1 MSESTER
8 SLVIDPILQ
17 PTASAVAGS
26 TIYSMDGVRMD
37 NIDGS
42 KLAPYN
48 FRNPGFLSHADL
60 RQLGVLHQRFVQ
72 HLSARLSTFF
82 RMECVLK
89 ITTFNSST
97 FSKFCESLANPT
109 HLTLFQ
115 VEPLRG
121 VGIVEISL
129 PLGLTMADRLLGGKG
144 RVGNPDRTLTEIEVA
159 LLEDAMQLIIT
170 EWSQIWEE
178 QHTGFRT
185 QCIGHETS
193 GRFLQTSA
201 SDAVFVIMSVEVT
214 LGEMCEQLQMGIPFS
229 MIETMVKKMHLAR
242 QRGDDTR
249 PKQIQWRAPYAGISV
264 PITAEWKIRDITLG
278 EVISMR
284 AGDVIE
290 LPRELVG
297 QTRVR
302 LSNTEEFLGTV
313 GMQNGH
319 VAVQLGQRASKD

>member
-1 MSESTER
+1 MSESSER

-17 PTASAVAGS
+17 PTASLIEGS
-26 TIYSMDGVRMD
+26 TIFSVDGARMTG
-37 NIDGS
+37 IDGS
-42 KLAPYN
+42 KLTPYN
-48 FRNPGFLSHADL
+48 FRNPGFLSPADL

-89 ITTFNSST
+89 ITKFNSST
-97 FSKFCESLANPT
+97 FSKFCEGLSNPT

-144 RVGNPDRTLTEIEVA
+144 RVSDTERTLTEIEVA

-170 EWSQIWEE
+170 EWTQLWEE
-178 QHTGFRT
+178 QHTAFRP

-214 LGEMCEQLQMGIPFS
+214 LGEICEQLQMGIPFS
-229 MIETMVKKMHLAR
+229 MIETMVKKMHVAR
-242 QRGDDTR
+242 QRGDDAR
-249 PKQIQWRAPYAGISV
+249 PKQIQWRTPYAGISV
-264 PITAEWKIRDITLG
+264 PITAEWIIRQITLG
-278 EVISMR
+278 EVVAMR
-284 AGDVIE
+284 EGDVIQ
-290 LPRELVG
+290 LPRELVA

-302 LSNTEEFLGTV
+302 LSDTEQFIGTA
-313 GMQNGH
+313 GLQNGH
-319 VAVQLGQRASKD
+319 IAVQLGQRASND

>member
-1 MSESTER
+1 MSDSAER

-17 PTASAVAGS
+17 PTASRVAGS
-26 TIYSMDGVRMD
+26 RIFSMDGAHIEG
-37 NIDGS
+37 IDGS

-60 RQLGVLHQRFVQ
+60 RQLGVLHQRFIQ

-89 ITTFNSST
+89 ITKFNSST

-144 RVGNPDRTLTEIEVA
+144 RVSDTDRTLTEIEVA

-170 EWSQIWEE
+170 EWTQLWEE
-178 QHTGFRT
+178 QHTAFRT

-201 SDAVFVIMSVEVT
+201 SDAVFVIMTVEVT
-214 LGEMCEQLQMGIPFS
+214 LGEICEQFQMGIPFS

-264 PITAEWKIRDITLG
+264 PITAEWKIRDMTLG
-278 EVISMR
+278 EVIAMR
-284 AGDVIE
+284 KGDVIE
-290 LPRELVG
+290 LPRELVA

-302 LSNTEEFLGTV
+302 LSNTEEFVGTV

>member
-8 SLVIDPILQ
+8 SLVIDPCLQ
-17 PTASAVAGS
+17 PPPSTVEGSMVFAANGSRIAG
-26 TIYSMDGVRMD
+26 V
-37 NIDGS
+37 DGS
-42 KLAPYN
+42 KLTPYN

-60 RQLGVLHQRFVQ
+60 RQLGMLHQRFIQ

-89 ITTFNSST
+89 ITQFNSST
-97 FSKFCESLANPT
+97 FSRFCESLGNPT

-144 RVGNPDRTLTEIEVA
+144 RVSDTDRTLTEIEVA
-159 LLEDAMQLIIT
+159 LLEDAMMLIIV
-170 EWSQIWEE
+170 EWSQLWEE
-178 QHTGFRT
+178 QQDAFRP

-201 SDAVFVIMSVEVT
+201 SDAVFVIMTVEVT
-214 LGEMCEQLQMGIPFS
+214 LGEICERLQMGIPFS
-229 MIETMVKKMHLAR
+229 MIETMVKKMHVAR

-249 PKQIQWRAPYAGISV
+249 PKQIQWRAAYAGIAV
-264 PITAEWKIRDITLG
+264 PVIAEWNVRDITLG

-284 AGDVIE
+284 EGDVIG
-290 LPRELVG
+290 LPREMVG
-297 QTRVR
+297 ETRIR
-302 LSNTEEFLGTV
+302 LSNTEEFVGTV
-313 GMQNGH
+313 GVQNGH
-319 VAVQLGQRASKD
+319 VAVQLGKRVAKY